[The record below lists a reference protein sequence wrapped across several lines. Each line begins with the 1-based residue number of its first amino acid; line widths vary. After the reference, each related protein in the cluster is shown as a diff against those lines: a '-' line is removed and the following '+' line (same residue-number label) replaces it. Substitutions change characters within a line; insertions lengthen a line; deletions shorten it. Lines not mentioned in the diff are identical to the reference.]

1 MKAEELIEK
10 MNLHKINVEGDYI
23 VSEEQLE
30 TFAEAYHQHR
40 VNAISDEDIEKEFK
54 TLDTDNIGFYVGVN
68 WFKEQLLKR

>member
-40 VNAISDEDIEKEFK
+40 VNAISDDDISK
-54 TLDTDNIGFYVGVN
+54 TCHLFALPSQAIK
-68 WFKEQLLKR
+68 WFKNELLKQ